1 MPDNIDPD
9 AAAHFIREATVAMD
23 HASHTL
29 QVLTALVEQLRADRA
44 ELRRAL
50 HECAY
55 CLTSLEVSPSAM
67 TKTTADTLVRLNL
80 GGFND

>member
-1 MPDNIDPD
+1 MPDHIDPD

-44 ELRRAL
+44 ELRKAL
-50 HECAY
+50 YECAY
-55 CLTSLEVSPSAM
+55 CLNSLDVAPSAM
-67 TKTTADTLVRLNL
+67 TKSTSDTLVRMNL

>member
-29 QVLTALVEQLRADRA
+29 QVMTAMVEQLRADRA

-55 CLTSLEVSPSAM
+55 CLTSLEVSPSGM
-67 TKTTADTLVRLNL
+67 TMSFSDTLIRMNL